1 MAVAKIG
8 HSQPQIGKNPPSP
21 KGDLVSTQ
29 AQDGEWNL
37 YRTRFLVKAKQL
49 TEPFSFENALGYK
62 YSGKPGDYLVEW
74 SYGVKSILP
83 RKFFEDVYVSMG
95 KADGKGQLSATP
107 RLPMKSVPREFSDRR
122 AAAS

>member
-1 MAVAKIG
+1 
-8 HSQPQIGKNPPSP
+8 
-21 KGDLVSTQ
+21 VSTQ
-29 AQDGEWNL
+29 EQNGEWNL

-49 TEPFSFENALGYK
+49 TEPFSFENALGYR

-95 KADGKGQLSATP
+95 PADGNGQLSATP
-107 RLPMKSVPREFSDRR
+107 KLPMKSVAREFSDRR
-122 AAAS
+122 VAAS